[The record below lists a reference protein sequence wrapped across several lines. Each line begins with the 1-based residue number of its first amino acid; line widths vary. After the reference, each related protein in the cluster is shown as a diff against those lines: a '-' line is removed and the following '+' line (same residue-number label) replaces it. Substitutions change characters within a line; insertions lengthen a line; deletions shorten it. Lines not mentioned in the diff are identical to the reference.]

1 MRTLTVTDVLKLNIF
16 HHASLVTGREGLSR
30 PVSSITTVED
40 TDLLHY
46 LKDGEILL
54 LSIRFASE
62 VLHLGEH
69 MELLA
74 SKQIA
79 AIILKGGTDNVT
91 EPVPGDILRN
101 ASRFSI
107 PVVLLPPDVRFIDAI
122 SAVMSLVMKVKNRYY
137 LDIQNNLTKAVASG
151 FQEEDILHY
160 LGDYIPGYFTV
171 TDSEGQQLQQHTASG
186 FDPNTAVA
194 DRLRLLILCMGKV
207 TGYLTSVTNSFLEE
221 HQEMLLKTASH
232 LLSVLVLKK
241 YYVAKIEQKYISGFL
256 SELFE
261 KRLSPDA
268 IVEKAHNYGWN
279 RGDSYAAISL
289 ELSSERSKTKV
300 PEALMEITAFLP
312 EENCF
317 FYIKEPY
324 LHVLLRSVHPASMD
338 LCGAA
343 AATLEQIQAYLNK
356 QHRTLSLFAGISSQT
371 TDVSTLSKKVQEAYD
386 ALQFGHAFGNPIVK
400 YNDMGVLRLLA
411 SHSNFENFAQIIPP
425 AVQKLADYDKENNT
439 EYLQTLDSLLGNNL
453 NLSKTAKQLFIHYKT
468 MLHRMNRICEIAEI
482 SLDDRQTR
490 LDVELGV
497 KLYMMLPK

>member
-171 TDSEGQQLQQHTASG
+171 TDSEEIG
-186 FDPNTAVA
+186 
-194 DRLRLLILCMGKV
+194 R
-207 TGYLTSVTNSFLEE
+207 
-221 HQEMLLKTASH
+221 
-232 LLSVLVLKK
+232 
-241 YYVAKIEQKYISGFL
+241 
-256 SELFE
+256 
-261 KRLSPDA
+261 
-268 IVEKAHNYGWN
+268 AH
-279 RGDSYAAISL
+279 
-289 ELSSERSKTKV
+289 V
-300 PEALMEITAFLP
+300 
-312 EENCF
+312 
-317 FYIKEPY
+317 
-324 LHVLLRSVHPASMD
+324 
-338 LCGAA
+338 
-343 AATLEQIQAYLNK
+343 
-356 QHRTLSLFAGISSQT
+356 
-371 TDVSTLSKKVQEAYD
+371 
-386 ALQFGHAFGNPIVK
+386 
-400 YNDMGVLRLLA
+400 
-411 SHSNFENFAQIIPP
+411 
-425 AVQKLADYDKENNT
+425 
-439 EYLQTLDSLLGNNL
+439 
-453 NLSKTAKQLFIHYKT
+453 
-468 MLHRMNRICEIAEI
+468 
-482 SLDDRQTR
+482 
-490 LDVELGV
+490 
-497 KLYMMLPK
+497 

>member
-194 DRLRLLILCMGKV
+194 DRLRLPILCMGK
-207 TGYLTSVTNSFLEE
+207 
-221 HQEMLLKTASH
+221 
-232 LLSVLVLKK
+232 
-241 YYVAKIEQKYISGFL
+241 
-256 SELFE
+256 
-261 KRLSPDA
+261 
-268 IVEKAHNYGWN
+268 
-279 RGDSYAAISL
+279 
-289 ELSSERSKTKV
+289 
-300 PEALMEITAFLP
+300 
-312 EENCF
+312 
-317 FYIKEPY
+317 
-324 LHVLLRSVHPASMD
+324 LR
-338 LCGAA
+338 
-343 AATLEQIQAYLNK
+343 AT
-356 QHRTLSLFAGISSQT
+356 
-371 TDVSTLSKKVQEAYD
+371 
-386 ALQFGHAFGNPIVK
+386 
-400 YNDMGVLRLLA
+400 
-411 SHSNFENFAQIIPP
+411 
-425 AVQKLADYDKENNT
+425 
-439 EYLQTLDSLLGNNL
+439 
-453 NLSKTAKQLFIHYKT
+453 
-468 MLHRMNRICEIAEI
+468 
-482 SLDDRQTR
+482 
-490 LDVELGV
+490 
-497 KLYMMLPK
+497 

>member
-151 FQEEDILHY
+151 FQ
-160 LGDYIPGYFTV
+160 
-171 TDSEGQQLQQHTASG
+171 
-186 FDPNTAVA
+186 
-194 DRLRLLILCMGKV
+194 
-207 TGYLTSVTNSFLEE
+207 
-221 HQEMLLKTASH
+221 
-232 LLSVLVLKK
+232 
-241 YYVAKIEQKYISGFL
+241 
-256 SELFE
+256 
-261 KRLSPDA
+261 
-268 IVEKAHNYGWN
+268 
-279 RGDSYAAISL
+279 
-289 ELSSERSKTKV
+289 
-300 PEALMEITAFLP
+300 
-312 EENCF
+312 
-317 FYIKEPY
+317 
-324 LHVLLRSVHPASMD
+324 
-338 LCGAA
+338 
-343 AATLEQIQAYLNK
+343 
-356 QHRTLSLFAGISSQT
+356 
-371 TDVSTLSKKVQEAYD
+371 
-386 ALQFGHAFGNPIVK
+386 
-400 YNDMGVLRLLA
+400 
-411 SHSNFENFAQIIPP
+411 
-425 AVQKLADYDKENNT
+425 
-439 EYLQTLDSLLGNNL
+439 
-453 NLSKTAKQLFIHYKT
+453 
-468 MLHRMNRICEIAEI
+468 
-482 SLDDRQTR
+482 
-490 LDVELGV
+490 
-497 KLYMMLPK
+497 